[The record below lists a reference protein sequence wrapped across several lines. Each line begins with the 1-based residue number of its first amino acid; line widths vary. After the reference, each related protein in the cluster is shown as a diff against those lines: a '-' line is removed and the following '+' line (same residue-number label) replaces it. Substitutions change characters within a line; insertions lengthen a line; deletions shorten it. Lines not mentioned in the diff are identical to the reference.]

1 MASPIILETEH
12 LSKRYKKRWAVKGL
26 NLQVHQGD
34 VFGFLG
40 PNGAGKS
47 TTIRMILT
55 LVAPTQGDVRL
66 FGGSVASGR
75 AVTLGRVGGIVEKPD
90 FYLYLTAFRNLQ
102 VLGALHGGVTRA
114 RIGEVLELVGLQ
126 ERARDPVKTY
136 SHGMRQRL
144 GIAQALL
151 HDPELIILDE
161 PTSGLD
167 PQGMKEVRELILHLS
182 RERGK
187 TVFLSSHLLHEIE
200 MVANRMAIINRG
212 ELVIQGG
219 VEELLSKGESYVILR
234 AEPSDAVR
242 RTLAQLP
249 QLLKFRDAEE
259 GFRLEIRPADV
270 PALTRK
276 LIENDVQVNAI
287 VPRRSLEDY
296 FLSLTESETPRIP

>member
-1 MASPIILETEH
+1 
-12 LSKRYKKRWAVKGL
+12 
-26 NLQVHQGD
+26 
-34 VFGFLG
+34 
-40 PNGAGKS
+40 
-47 TTIRMILT
+47 
-55 LVAPTQGDVRL
+55 
-66 FGGSVASGR
+66 
-75 AVTLGRVGGIVEKPD
+75 
-90 FYLYLTAFRNLQ
+90 
-102 VLGALHGGVTRA
+102 
-114 RIGEVLELVGLQ
+114 
-126 ERARDPVKTY
+126 
-136 SHGMRQRL
+136 
-144 GIAQALL
+144 
-151 HDPELIILDE
+151 
-161 PTSGLD
+161 
-167 PQGMKEVRELILHLS
+167 
-182 RERGK
+182 
-187 TVFLSSHLLHEIE
+187 VFLSSHLLHEIE

-270 PALTRK
+270 PALARK